1 MALSEARLNADVDFL
16 IGDLPDR
23 DGNQPT
29 ATIGANVYDVAVTS
43 LARDKRME
51 VEAMENHYR
60 FSLYVNAAAVDAA
73 GDRPEVGELVT
84 VDGEDLTVIDT
95 TDDPIRQLL
104 RLDLGEE
111 QFRIS

>member
-1 MALSEARLNADVDFL
+1 MPLSETQLNADVDFL

-29 ATIGANVYDVAVTS
+29 ATIGANDYDVAVTS
-43 LARDKRME
+43 LSQDKRIQVEEME
-51 VEAMENHYR
+51 GHYR
-60 FSLYVNAAAVDAA
+60 FSIYVNAAAVDAA

-84 VDGEDLTVIDT
+84 MDGEDLTVIDT

-111 QFRIS
+111 LYRVP

>member
-1 MALSEARLNADVDFL
+1 MALSETQLNADVDFI

-23 DGNQPT
+23 DGVQPT
-29 ATIGANVYDVAVTS
+29 ATIGANEYDVAVTS
-43 LARDKRME
+43 LARDKRMA
-51 VEAMENHYR
+51 VEYTENHYR
-60 FSLYVNAAAVDAA
+60 FSIYVNAKSVDEG

-84 VDGEDLTVIDT
+84 MDGEDLTVIDT

-111 QFRIS
+111 NFRLQ